1 MIIIQDEELIKRL
14 ENAAQR
20 QQQSVEEMLK
30 ALLERYTEPSPTAET
45 IDRQQRIRKIKASG
59 YARAREYWL
68 ARENFHHANLSDHEL
83 DALFWGFDE
92 DGIPYLKS
100 EVDEANLPRNA
111 LLKLVQNAQQEKIA
125 LDSTITARRSRDTL
139 KEDFADYLLTRTRR
153 DNAKD

>member
-59 YARAREYWL
+59 YAR
-68 ARENFHHANLSDHEL
+68 ENFHHANLSDHEL

-111 LLKLVQNAQQEKIA
+111 LLKLVQNAQQEEIA
-125 LDSTITARRSRDTL
+125 LDSTITARRSRDIL

>member
-30 ALLERYTEPSPTAET
+30 ALLERYTEPSPTDET

-59 YARAREYWL
+59 Y

-111 LLKLVQNAQQEKIA
+111 LLKLVQNAQQEEIA
-125 LDSTITARRSRDTL
+125 LDSTITARRSRDIL